1 MLWTLSKGVCELNL
15 DDTIQFIHD
24 VITQVASKF
33 GVNVRIIFAI
43 ILQELTCLLSSVITN
58 NDVNNS
64 RFMQSHNKVDYI
76 NKTSIL
82 QMIKDEI
89 EGTFYK
95 CNIDEDDLQ

>member
-1 MLWTLSKGVCELNL
+1 
-15 DDTIQFIHD
+15 
-24 VITQVASKF
+24 
-33 GVNVRIIFAI
+33 
-43 ILQELTCLLSSVITN
+43 
-58 NDVNNS
+58 
-64 RFMQSHNKVDYI
+64 MQSHNKVDYI